1 MLRRESLGAEVSQWF
16 TAGSQTLQVDRLHLH
31 LSADKKGNV
40 VSLRGS
46 YSSTSNHEGAFRE
59 MKQKNTT
66 NNVCNKC
73 RMDYW
78 ILYVCM
84 YVCMYVLEKKHEPF
98 LDLSY
103 KFLRICRSTSAFLSV
118 VGTRMKLSS
127 LKSPHTKPLCNN
139 AHFHLLTD
147 IK

>member
-1 MLRRESLGAEVSQWF
+1 MLRRESFGAEVSQWF

-59 MKQKNTT
+59 MKQKDTT

-78 ILYVCM
+78 MLFVCM
-84 YVCMYVLEKKHEPF
+84 YVCTGEEARTLPRPLVQVL
-98 LDLSY
+98 DN
-103 KFLRICRSTSAFLSV
+103 LSV
-118 VGTRMKLSS
+118 DFSFPFGRWNEDEVIKLEI
-127 LKSPHTKPLCNN
+127 SPHQTSMQQSTFSP
-139 AHFHLLTD
+139 AY
-147 IK
+147 